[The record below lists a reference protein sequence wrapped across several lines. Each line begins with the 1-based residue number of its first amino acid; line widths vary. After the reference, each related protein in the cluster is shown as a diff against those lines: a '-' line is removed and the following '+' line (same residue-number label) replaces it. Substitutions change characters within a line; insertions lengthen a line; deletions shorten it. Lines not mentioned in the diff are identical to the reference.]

1 MRCDTLRI
9 RFIGEQPVLEGGGVE
24 DKRCKTEYSI
34 GSGDN
39 FYTFINC
46 KAAFVSSKYN
56 IS

>member
-1 MRCDTLRI
+1 VRCDTLRI